1 MSPKYSELY
10 YSKKIVNFKSF
21 HITAQVLNTF
31 AKNIVSLR
39 ASRFNYVVRRIFILL
54 I

>member
-1 MSPKYSELY
+1 MSPKYSKLY

-21 HITAQVLNTF
+21 HIIAQVLNTF

-39 ASRFNYVVRRIFILL
+39 ASRFNYVFRRIFILL